1 MYSCARGIGVR
12 LFLRFCFIGFRNCS
26 DSMIFF
32 VFHFIVS
39 KSLLEVVEIA
49 IFSHLLVAIRVLVH
63 RTGMIIECFVR
74 EFFFPSNQDRRHCR
88 EYACSN
94 HCHSVKKKSYSS
106 VKPRDFDR
114 MLGTGLPVSMY
125 TTKTPIDKWLF
136 NVTHV
141 KEFFLFSVKDRYQL

>member
-1 MYSCARGIGVR
+1 MYSCAMGIGVR

-63 RTGMIIECFVR
+63 RFLHAQEWSLNASSESFFSHQTKIDVIAGNTLVRIIAIPSTNFIFVCQTTWCWWNVR
-74 EFFFPSNQDRRHCR
+74 HWTSGVNVHNENSNQ
-88 EYACSN
+88 
-94 HCHSVKKKSYSS
+94 
-106 VKPRDFDR
+106 
-114 MLGTGLPVSMY
+114 
-125 TTKTPIDKWLF
+125 
-136 NVTHV
+136 
-141 KEFFLFSVKDRYQL
+141 